1 MRFVFTSA
9 LKDLRR
15 LRRDPVTL
23 LTWLGIPTFI
33 AVILVVIFGS
43 GDARPNGKL
52 LIVDQDQGIGA
63 TLLTGAFSQGPL
75 GNMVS
80 VEKVELEEGRH
91 RIDKGKASALLII
104 PMNFT
109 SALLQGKAAN
119 LQLIRN
125 PAQRILPDII
135 EQVLSMLTDAAF
147 YLQIVAGPQLREA
160 ARMTAPSDSS
170 IAGISVKFNQAVI
183 GTRKYLM
190 PPLIQLDTKVIQE
203 KTDKPGGFAALMLP
217 GMLYMAVFFI
227 AGGLATDVWRERTS
241 GALRRVIT
249 TPASFRAFLAGKLL
263 AVLIVLALVGT
274 FGLAVAHFLA
284 DLRISNFPLAVLWI
298 ALSGCGLYL
307 FMMLL
312 QSLASTERVA
322 SMLANFVLLPL
333 TMLGGSFFPFDMMPK
348 GFAQIGRLTPN
359 GWSVTELQKI
369 LDGVSVTPA
378 AFAGV
383 ILFVVAAWFV
393 VGWRVRRTVC

>member
-9 LKDLRR
+9 LKDLCR

-33 AVILVVIFGS
+33 AAILVLLFGR

-52 LIVDQDQGIGA
+52 LIVDQDQSIGA
-63 TLLTGAFSQGPL
+63 TLVSGAFSQGPL
-75 GNMVS
+75 SNMIS
-80 VEKVELEEGRH
+80 VEKVNLEEGRSQ
-91 RIDKGKASALLII
+91 IDKGKASALLII
-104 PMNFT
+104 PKNFT
-109 SALLQGKAAN
+109 AALLEGRAAN

-125 PAQRILPDII
+125 PAQRILPEMI
-135 EQVLSMLTDAAF
+135 EEVLSILTDGAF
-147 YLQIVAGPQLREA
+147 YLQLVSGDQLRMA
-160 ARMTAPSDSS
+160 ARGVPSDAN
-170 IAGISVKFNQAVI
+170 IARISVQFNHVI
-183 GTRKYLM
+183 DDTRKYLA
-190 PPLIQLDTKVIQE
+190 PPVIQLDTKVIQE

-227 AGGLATDVWRERTS
+227 AGGLATDLWRERTS
-241 GALRRVIT
+241 GALRRVAT
-249 TPASFRAFLAGKLL
+249 TPASFRGFLAGKLL
-263 AVLIVLALVGT
+263 AVLLVLALVAV
-274 FGLAVAHFLA
+274 FGLAVAHSLA
-284 DLRISNFPLAVLWI
+284 DLRISNFPLAVVWI
-298 ALSGCGLYL
+298 AISGCGLYL

-322 SMLANFVLLPL
+322 NMLSNFVLLPL
-333 TMLGGSFFPFDMMPK
+333 TMLGGSFFPFDLMPK

-369 LDGVSVTPA
+369 LDGAAVTPA

-383 ILFVVAAWFV
+383 ILFVFAGWVVVA
-393 VGWRVRRTVC
+393 WRVRRTV

>member
-52 LIVDQDQGIGA
+52 LIVDQDQSIGA
-63 TLLTGAFSQGPL
+63 TMLTGAFSQGPL

-104 PMNFT
+104 PRNFT
-109 SALLQGKAAN
+109 SALLEGKAAN

-125 PAQRILPDII
+125 PAQRILPEMI
-135 EQVLSMLTDAAF
+135 EEVLSILTDGAF
-147 YLQIVAGPQLREA
+147 YLQLVAGDQPRTA
-160 ARMTAPSDSS
+160 ARGAPSDAN
-170 IAGISVKFNQAVI
+170 IAQISVQFNHVI
-183 GTRKYLM
+183 DDTRKYLA
-190 PPLIQLDTKVIQE
+190 PPLIQLDSKVIQE

-227 AGGLATDVWRERTS
+227 AGGLATDLWRERTM
-241 GALRRVIT
+241 GALKRAAT

-322 SMLANFVLLPL
+322 SMLSNFVLLPL

-359 GWSVTELQKI
+359 GWSVTELEKI
-369 LDGVSVTPA
+369 LDGVTVTPA
-378 AFAGV
+378 AFAGL
-383 ILFVVAAWFV
+383 ILFIASAWLM
-393 VGWRVRRTVC
+393 VGWRVRRTV

>member
-1 MRFVFTSA
+1 MRFVLTSA

-63 TLLTGAFSQGPL
+63 TLLTGAFGQGPL

-91 RIDKGKASALLII
+91 RIDQGKASALLII
-104 PMNFT
+104 PGNFT
-109 SALLQGKAAN
+109 SALLEGKAAN

-170 IAGISVKFNQAVI
+170 IAAISVNFNQTVI

-263 AVLIVLALVGT
+263 AVAMVLALVGT
-274 FGLAVAHFLA
+274 FGLAVAHYLA

-322 SMLANFVLLPL
+322 SMLSNFVLLPL

-369 LDGVSVTPA
+369 LNGVALTPV

-383 ILFVVAAWFV
+383 LLFVVGAWLL
-393 VGWRVRRTVC
+393 VGWRVRRTV

>member
-1 MRFVFTSA
+1 MRFILTSA
-9 LKDLRR
+9 VKDLRR
-15 LRRDPVTL
+15 LRREPVTL

-33 AVILVVIFGS
+33 AIILVVIFGR

-52 LIVDQDQGIGA
+52 LIVDEDQGIGA
-63 TLLTGAFSQGPL
+63 TLLAGAFSQGPL
-75 GNMVS
+75 GNIIS
-80 VEKVELEEGRH
+80 IEKVQREEGQR
-91 RIDKGKASALLII
+91 RVNKGDASALLVI
-104 PMNFT
+104 PKNFT
-109 SALLQGKAAN
+109 AALLDGKGAK
-119 LQLIRN
+119 LQLVRN
-125 PAQRILPDII
+125 PAQRILPNII
-135 EQVLSMLTDAAF
+135 EETLSMLTDAAF

-160 ARMTAPSDSS
+160 AQGPPSDTG
-170 IAGISVKFNQAVI
+170 IAQISVQFNHVI
-183 GTRKYLM
+183 ENSRKYLA
-190 PPLIQLDTKVIQE
+190 PPLIQLETKVIQE
-203 KTDKPGGFAALMLP
+203 KNDKPGGFAALMLP
-217 GMLYMAVFFI
+217 GTLYMAVFFI

-241 GALRRVIT
+241 GALRRVVT
-249 TPASFRAFLAGKLL
+249 TPASFRAFLAGKML
-263 AVLIVLALVGT
+263 AVLIVLALVGA

-298 ALSGCGLYL
+298 AVSGTGLYL

-322 SMLANFVLLPL
+322 NMLGNFVLLPL

-369 LDGVSVTPA
+369 LDGVHVTPA
-378 AFAGV
+378 AFGAV
-383 ILFVVAAWFV
+383 ILFLIAAWLV